1 VEGRGITSYVQN
13 LGPLEGLSK
22 DVLILAAAIDREQLQ
37 ARYGVGS
44 LEKAF
49 RTKGIQEILQQPDIK
64 LLLRYY
70 NHVSRG
76 SHRMR
81 EPPI

>member
-1 VEGRGITSYVQN
+1 MTSYVQN

-44 LEKAF
+44 LEKVF
-49 RTKGIQEILQQPDIK
+49 RTKGIQEILQ
-64 LLLRYY
+64 
-70 NHVSRG
+70 
-76 SHRMR
+76 
-81 EPPI
+81 